1 MLQNTKILSYGKFA
15 EGSVKGTI
23 LLLVVLHISC
33 GIFQPR
39 DTFEVPVVTVA
50 VDRFN
55 FTSIFDSINKPFE
68 WKNYETFFA
77 DSFKF
82 SDSRTG
88 IYGKIRF
95 IEGLQQLTRKYEKFK
110 INWSNIDKPNDG
122 DVTTL
127 TINELKYTFTVD
139 TQAVEKQIYTGKS
152 RMVIL
157 WDGTYKLIAWDD
169 FPEVITR
176 SIFAPE

>member
-1 MLQNTKILSYGKFA
+1 MKSHRNYAKMM
-15 EGSVKGTI
+15 VKGIT
-23 LLLVVLHISC
+23 LLMLVLNISC

-39 DTFEVPVVTVA
+39 DTFELPVVSTA

-55 FTSIFDSINKPFE
+55 FSSIFDSIEKPFV
-68 WKNYETFFA
+68 WKNYETFFS
-77 DSFKF
+77 DTFKY

-88 IYGKIRF
+88 IYGKTRF

-110 INWSNIDKPNDG
+110 ISWSDIEKTNDG
-122 DVTTL
+122 DVTRL
-127 TINELKYTFTVD
+127 TINELKYAFTVD
-139 TQAVEKQIYTGKS
+139 TEAVEKQIFTGKS

-157 WDGTYKLIAWDD
+157 WDGTYKLVVWDD